1 MTVRAWWHA
10 LRDAAAAFRDKN
22 LSDRAAAL
30 TYYSV
35 LAVFPGLLALVS
47 LLGVLGTQETV
58 DGVLRIVEDLG
69 ESSAVET
76 VRGPLNDIVDRSGAA
91 SVTLVIGSLVAL
103 YSASGYIGAFIRA
116 SNEIWEVQEQ
126 RPFWKLRP
134 LQLLITLGMVLA
146 VAVILTIVILGGP
159 LADAIWSEFGF
170 GETALQVWAI
180 VRWPLL
186 FAATVTVVALL
197 YRVAPN
203 ARHQGFRWIFPG
215 AGLATVLW
223 LLASAGFNLYV
234 TNFGSYSNTYGSL
247 AGVIVFLI
255 WLWLTN
261 VAILFGA
268 EFAEELERT
277 GAAADAA
284 EPTDAFAPLHSAG
297 ERVSPDAE
305 EVHSAA
311 PGSGTGAASSTS
323 GDAGATGTP
332 GSPPARR

>member
-10 LRDAAAAFRDKN
+10 LRDAALAFRDKN

-47 LLGVLGTQETV
+47 LLGVLGTDETV
-58 DGVLRIVEDLG
+58 DGLLRIIESLG

-76 VRGPLNDIVDRSGAA
+76 LRPPLEKIIDNSQAA
-91 SVTLVIGSLVAL
+91 GVALVIGSLLAL
-103 YSASGYIGAFIRA
+103 YSASSYIGAFIRA
-116 SNEIWEVQEQ
+116 SNEIWEVEDD

-134 LQLLITLGMVLA
+134 LQLLITVGMVVA
-146 VAVILTIVILGGP
+146 VAVILMIVILGGP
-159 LADAIWSEFGF
+159 LADAIGSEIGL
-170 GETALQVWAI
+170 GDTALQVWAI

-186 FAATVTVVALL
+186 FAATVTVIAML
-197 YRVAPN
+197 YRVSPD
-203 ARHQGFRWIFPG
+203 ARHQGFRWILPG

-223 LLASAGFNLYV
+223 LAASAGFNLYV

-261 VAILFGA
+261 TAILFGA
-268 EFAEELERT
+268 QFAEELERT

-284 EPTDAFAPLHSAG
+284 EPTDAFSPLQ
-297 ERVSPDAE
+297 
-305 EVHSAA
+305 SAA
-311 PGSGTGAASSTS
+311 EREDDTAERDLEA
-323 GDAGATGTP
+323 
-332 GSPPARR
+332 SPPPRG